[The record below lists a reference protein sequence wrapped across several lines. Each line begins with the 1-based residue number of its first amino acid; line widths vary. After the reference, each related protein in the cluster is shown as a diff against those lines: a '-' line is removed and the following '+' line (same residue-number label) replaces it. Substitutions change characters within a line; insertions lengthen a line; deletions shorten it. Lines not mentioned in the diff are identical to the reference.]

1 MLVEEQLGPYSGPRN
16 VENRLAK
23 QAAKDKPLDKRQ
35 KRAIEL
41 LSAGLDP
48 IGVADAV
55 GVTPTTLRVWRTK
68 PRFKQELADSMEID
82 ADLHGVRL
90 KRLYGKALDRVDKLL
105 DDPDPKVQVQAARLA
120 FEAEQNIAR
129 ALEEQAM
136 LRSLEERMD
145 ALAQAGF
152 GGHLPPETIQDAEII
167 SEEPEIDHS

>member
-1 MLVEEQLGPYSGPRN
+1 MLVEEKIGPYNGPRN

-35 KRAIEL
+35 KKAVEL
-41 LSAGLDP
+41 LAAGLDP
-48 IGVADAV
+48 LGVADSV
-55 GVTPTTLRVWRTK
+55 GVTSQTLRMWRHK

-145 ALAQAGF
+145 ALAQVGF
-152 GGHLPPETIQDAEII
+152 GGHLPSADIQEAEII
-167 SEEPEIDHS
+167 SEEPEDDHS